1 MPAVSVIVPVYNC
14 EGYLHRC
21 VESILGQALTDLE
34 LLLIDDGSTDSS
46 GALCDAYEN
55 RDSRVRAIHKENG
68 GAASARNKGLDIARG
83 DYVGFVDAD
92 DYIEPYMYGQMH
104 DAAVQSGAQLVLCDG
119 IREGANGTEQHMSQP
134 IREGHYTKEQMYREY
149 FPCLLM
155 REDIEFPPTISNC
168 LCMVKR
174 SLLEEHALRYDR
186 GARYCEDSLFGS
198 LIAYYADSFYYLKHK
213 HLYHYCFNA
222 SSTTH
227 TLHLDKWDVFQ
238 HIIGLSRSFFS
249 QAEDYDFALQ
259 LSIQTVY
266 FAFNAINE
274 LRLSDLPKED
284 KRAKICDIASSQ
296 ELKAA
301 WKDFKMPKNI
311 SIRLKLRIL
320 LLKYRLV

>member
-21 VESILGQALTDLE
+21 VDSILGQTLKDLE

-46 GALCDAYEN
+46 GALCDAYAS
-55 RDSRVRAIHKENG
+55 RDSRVRALHKENG
-68 GAASARNKGLDIARG
+68 GAASARNKGLDNARG

-92 DYIEPYMYGQMH
+92 DYIEPDMYGQMH
-104 DAAVQSGAQLVLCDG
+104 QAAVQSGAQLVLCDG
-119 IREGANGTEQHMSQP
+119 IREGADGTAVYMSQP
-134 IREGHYTKEQMYREY
+134 IREGFYSKEQMYREY

-155 REDIEFPPTISNC
+155 REDIEFPPTISNW

-174 SLLEEHALRYDR
+174 SLLEEHAVRYDK
-186 GARYCEDSLFGS
+186 GAKYCEDSLFGS
-198 LIAYYADSFYYLKHK
+198 LAAYYADSFYYLKHK

-227 TLHLDKWDVFQ
+227 TLHLDKWEVFQ
-238 HIIGLSRSFFS
+238 HIIGLSRSFFL
-249 QAEDYDFALQ
+249 QAQDYNFALQ
-259 LSIQTVY
+259 LSIQAVY

-274 LRLSDLPKED
+274 LRSSDLPKQET
-284 KRAKICDIASSQ
+284 RRRIREIAASQ
-296 ELKAA
+296 ELRAA
-301 WKDFKMPKNI
+301 WKDFKMPENI
-311 SIRLKLRIL
+311 SIRLKLRVL